1 MKIKLILYLALVLSG
16 DCHAQARPL
25 SAPIINPINHHT

>member
-1 MKIKLILYLALVLSG
+1 MKSKLILSLVLALSG

-25 SAPIINPINHHT
+25 SKPMINPINHHT